1 MFGDGSVVGSNED
14 CIRLQQDIDHMKS
27 WEEMNSGKSDR
38 GRKDIHCK

>member
-1 MFGDGSVVGSNED
+1 MFGDGSVVG
-14 CIRLQQDIDHMKS
+14 IRLQQGIDHMKS